1 MKTIFCLIRALLAA
15 LLFCCFSSSAW
26 AETPFVLDGKFNDWE
41 GRASLD
47 DVRGD
52 GGEGEDFK
60 LISWGTNEN
69 EQKLYFMIE
78 RYTPA
83 DPTADL
89 TCRLYFDINNNGKYE
104 DSIDKYVEIIYRPD
118 HPESGLVEVQIHAIS
133 GKLLKNYHG
142 NWGEGYAGG
151 GEKCEFD
158 LPMSTL
164 DIYPAQPVRFYLS
177 DADNR
182 GDRLPGRGDNLWA
195 PFPASVK
202 SWQDTAVIFL
212 IWLIIAFIFCRHRIW
227 IFYYVWAAVGLTF
240 ILIFLIRGSPVEQ
253 GLEHLAGLAIH
264 NMLSCFD
271 IKTYIFD
278 KSPGTLLVLID
289 VDNSWTTLDIDIEN
303 SGLLEMCIFA
313 GLLLF
318 YPAYGRRQKFLYVT
332 TGITAVYL
340 INILRLVTVIVLIHW
355 GGRNMMF
362 LAHTIFGRLVFFV
375 LVVGLYWNVF
385 TRPSLKKNREQVE
398 NG

>member
-1 MKTIFCLIRALLAA
+1 MKIILCLIRALLAT
-15 LLFCCFSSSAW
+15 LLFYCLSSSAW

-47 DVRGD
+47 DVQGD
-52 GGEGEDFK
+52 GGEGDDFK

-78 RYTPA
+78 RYTTA
-83 DPTADL
+83 DPAVVI
-89 TCRLYFDINNNGKYE
+89 TCRLYFDVNSNGKYE
-104 DSIDKYVEIIYRPD
+104 DSIDKYVEIVYSPARAD
-118 HPESGLVEVQIHAIS
+118 SGLVEVQIRTIS
-133 GKLLKNYHG
+133 GKLLENYRG

-151 GEKCEFD
+151 GEKSEFAM
-158 LPMSTL
+158 PMSTL

-177 DADNR
+177 NADNR

-195 PFPASVK
+195 PFPSRVK
-202 SWQDTAVIFL
+202 KWQDTAVIFM
-212 IWLIIAFIFCRHRIW
+212 IWLIIVIILRRHRIW

-240 ILIFLIRGSPVEQ
+240 ILIFLLRGSPLEQ
-253 GLEHLAGLAIH
+253 GLEYVAGLAIH
-264 NMLSCFD
+264 NMLSYFD

-278 KSPGTLLVLID
+278 KAPGTLLVLIEI
-289 VDNSWTTLDIDIEN
+289 DNSWTTLDIDIEN

-332 TGITAVYL
+332 TGIALVYL
-340 INILRLVTVIVLIHW
+340 INMLRLVTVIMLIHW

-362 LAHTIFGRLVFFV
+362 LAHTLFGRLVFFV
-375 LVVGLYWNVF
+375 LIVGLYWHVF
-385 TRPSLKKNREQVE
+385 TRPSLKKNKENVE